1 MVLVPLSILVQYC
14 HLPYLIQAMTKIEQY
29 VIDRVREKRK
39 EAGLSQIEL
48 SQKLNMSDSFVSHVE
63 TPNRR
68 AKYNI
73 NHLNALAKVFK
84 CSPKDFWPDKPI

>member
-1 MVLVPLSILVQYC
+1 
-14 HLPYLIQAMTKIEQY
+14 MTKIEQY
-29 VIDRVREKRK
+29 VIDQVREKRK

-63 TPNRR
+63 TPSRR

-73 NHLNALAKVFK
+73 NHLNGQKNRYDSNTK
-84 CSPKDFWPDKPI
+84 R

>member
-1 MVLVPLSILVQYC
+1 
-14 HLPYLIQAMTKIEQY
+14 MTKIEQY

-73 NHLNALAKVFK
+73 NHLNTLAKVFK
-84 CSPKDFWPDKPI
+84 CSPREFLPERPL

>member
-1 MVLVPLSILVQYC
+1 
-14 HLPYLIQAMTKIEQY
+14 MTKIEQY

-73 NHLNALAKVFK
+73 NHLNTLAKVFK
-84 CSPKDFWPDKPI
+84 CSPREFLPEKPL